1 MWQSSGADGYTI
13 TACEKEQP
21 GTDVIMRLKEDT
33 EEEKYSRF
41 LQKFELQR
49 LVKKYSDYIRYPIH
63 MEMETTRV
71 KEGTEDAEKP
81 EYETVTEVKTLNS
94 MVPLWQRNKK
104 DVTEEE
110 YEKLLP

>member
-1 MWQSSGADGYTI
+1 
-13 TACEKEQP
+13 
-21 GTDVIMRLKEDT
+21 
-33 EEEKYSRF
+33 
-41 LQKFELQR
+41 
-49 LVKKYSDYIRYPIH
+49 